1 MHRGNFLSPFG
12 VMVSAAAAFAP
23 VAMATVAHADQPT
36 QDEAGHSDHAEKST
50 KLGVCAPNMG
60 GVKIPA
66 RSLVG
71 YLGDVETGNGAF
83 NKVNHREVEL
93 DFRLINLDDN
103 CVESESLLVTTTVS
117 EVSCED
123 PSVELNP
130 SIPALESIEFRESRR
145 RFSAEFS
152 LPKGKRCY
160 SITTVAPGATR
171 ISALFRSR

>member
-1 MHRGNFLSPFG
+1 MQRGNLLGPFG
-12 VMVSAAAAFAP
+12 VLVSAAAAFAP

-36 QDEAGHSDHAEKST
+36 QADAGHSDHAEEST
-50 KLGVCAPNMG
+50 KLGVCAPNLG

-93 DFRLINLDDN
+93 GFRLINLDDN
-103 CVESESLLVTTTVS
+103 CVESQSSLVATTVRQ
-117 EVSCED
+117 VACED
-123 PSVELNP
+123 PSVVLNP
-130 SIPALESIEFRESRR
+130 SIPALESLNFREKQR
-145 RFSAEFS
+145 RFTAEFS

-160 SITTVAPGATR
+160 SITTAAPGATE
-171 ISALFRSR
+171 IVALFRSK